1 MKKNEIYDY
10 PLLNEIKARM
20 FDEITEYALDDNC
33 VNEELRSMV
42 VSFNNAVEIV
52 NETGVAQ

>member
-20 FDEITEYALDDNC
+20 FDEMTEYALDDNC